1 MCLQPGR
8 HPCSRPNTA
17 LTRPNR
23 PVSYSLNKSPCL
35 LAPVRALIQTFPRCQ
50 EPTFTGPPQT
60 TVIDP
65 LRALGSANGDGGF
78 GGHCEPCRGCWLIDG
93 RNLRIPGISYSGGYA
108 EAIVAHTD
116 ALAAIPD

>member
-1 MCLQPGR
+1 
-8 HPCSRPNTA
+8 
-17 LTRPNR
+17 
-23 PVSYSLNKSPCL
+23 
-35 LAPVRALIQTFPRCQ
+35 
-50 EPTFTGPPQT
+50 
-60 TVIDP
+60 

-108 EAIVAHTD
+108 EAIVAYTD